1 MSTKEKQNKILIAKA
16 ISKSENNESKDGASL
31 VFQNSPSYLKA
42 AELQRILDDVFG
54 QGIISVQVL
63 RALAEQYTET
73 DIPDSEL
80 VASQKSLYF
89 KEKLGP
95 DFVTAGA
102 DTVFRIKR
110 GDRWEDW
117 TKLERLGRDLT
128 AEETVD
134 QYEYLYQLL
143 CNPDGGED
151 KMIWDVSLAITNGE
165 VDTFN
170 ERIYIK
176 YSPIDKELF
185 EAFFWEA
192 VDKRLIYKY
201 NSRMAMIEMLAVS
214 GRVKEMAFMEKD
226 GNLKRMVRKPNE
238 SLLKLAILDI
248 STTMPNAF
256 LNDLTTDRPIWL
268 GENFD

>member
-1 MSTKEKQNKILIAKA
+1 MVIKEILNKTLIAKA
-16 ISKSENNESKDGASL
+16 ISKANDPA
-31 VFQNSPSYLKA
+31 VYQNSSSTLKT

-63 RALAEQYTET
+63 RTLAEQYKET
-73 DIPDSEL
+73 DVPNSEL

-89 KEKLGP
+89 KEKLGHE
-95 DFVTAGA
+95 FVTAGA

-110 GDRWEDW
+110 GNQWEDW
-117 TKLERLGRDLT
+117 RKLERLGRELT

-134 QYEYLYQLL
+134 QYDHLYQVL
-143 CNPDGGED
+143 CNPEGGEGE
-151 KMIWDVSLAITNGE
+151 MVWDVSLAITNGK

-185 EAFFWEA
+185 EAFFWQA
-192 VDKRLIYKY
+192 VDKGLIYKY

-214 GRVKEMAFMEKD
+214 GKVKQMAFVEKD
-226 GNLKRMVRKPNE
+226 GNLKRMVREPNQA
-238 SLLKLAILDI
+238 LLQLAILDI

-256 LNDLTTDRPIWL
+256 LNDLTTDKPNWR
-268 GENFD
+268 GENFDKGSAVV

>member
-1 MSTKEKQNKILIAKA
+1 MAKKEILNKTLIAKA
-16 ISKSENNESKDGASL
+16 ISKENDPS
-31 VFQNSPSYLKA
+31 VFQNSSSYLKS

-54 QGIISVQVL
+54 QGIVSVQLL
-63 RALAEQYTET
+63 RTLAEQYRET
-73 DIPDSEL
+73 DIPNSEL

-89 KEKLGP
+89 QEKLGTE
-95 DFVTAGA
+95 FVTAGA

-110 GDRWEDW
+110 GIQWENW
-117 TKLERLGRDLT
+117 RKLERLGRELT

-134 QYEYLYQLL
+134 QYDQLYQVL
-143 CNPDGGED
+143 CNPDGGEG
-151 KMIWDVSLAITNGE
+151 KMIWDVSLAITNGK

-176 YSPIDKELF
+176 YSPIGKELF

-192 VDKRLIYKY
+192 VNNGLIHKY

-214 GRVKEMAFMEKD
+214 GKVKEMAFLEKD
-226 GNLKRMVRKPNE
+226 GNLKRMVREPNQA
-238 SLLKLAILDI
+238 LLQLAILDI

-256 LNDLTTDRPIWL
+256 LKDLTTDKPNWP
-268 GENFD
+268 GENFDNVKAIG